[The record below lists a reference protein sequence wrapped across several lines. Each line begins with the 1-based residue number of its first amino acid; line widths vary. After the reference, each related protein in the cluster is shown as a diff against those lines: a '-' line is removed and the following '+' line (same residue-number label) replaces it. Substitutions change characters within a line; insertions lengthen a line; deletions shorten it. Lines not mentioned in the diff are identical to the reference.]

1 MVGLLVVAP
10 HREVEQ
16 HYEDEAEQP
25 DEHDLL
31 VGERGKGKRE
41 RQSGEEDDGNP
52 EQAEES
58 FSHRAVAPAG
68 S

>member
-1 MVGLLVVAP
+1 MAGLLVVAP

-16 HYEDEAEQP
+16 HDEDEAEQP
-25 DEHDLL
+25 DEHDFL
-31 VGERGKGKRE
+31 VGEGGEGKRE
-41 RQSGEEDDGNP
+41 RQSGEEDDGYP